1 MTIFD
6 SFSYSL
12 QIKLTETISGMK
24 YIFDCILYIVYK
36 CYSAGYG
43 NCCGEF
49 GQKAL
54 PCCPGKRTALCSFS
68 YFRTFSF
75 GTKKTPL
82 RLVRFETI
90 SLLSIEGKIFFSILA
105 KGMTTYM
112 VKSKYVDTSIQKGGI
127 PGVSRCLEHAG
138 VLNQLIREA
147 KESKGNLTVVWLV
160 LANASGSIPKTSS
173 KQLRRTIST
182 STSRKWSP
190 ATLEDSSYGL
200 RPPILQL
207 SGKTWEREL

>member
-1 MTIFD
+1 MIVLVLVYKKNSLKLFQGWNIF
-6 SFSYSL
+6 
-12 QIKLTETISGMK
+12 
-24 YIFDCILYIVYK
+24 FDYILYIVYE

-68 YFRTFSF
+68 YFCTFSF

-82 RLVRFETI
+82 RLVSFETI
-90 SLLSIEGKIFFSILA
+90 YLLSIEGKIFSILA
-105 KGMTTYM
+105 KGMSTYM

-127 PGVSRCLEHAG
+127 PGVSRCFEHAD

-147 KESKGNLTVVWLV
+147 KESKGNLTVVWLD

-173 KQLRRTIST
+173 KQLRSTIST

-190 ATLEDSSYGL
+190 ATLEVVGSSYGL

>member
-1 MTIFD
+1 METVAE
-6 SFSYSL
+6 SL
-12 QIKLTETISGMK
+12 
-24 YIFDCILYIVYK
+24 D
-36 CYSAGYG
+36 
-43 NCCGEF
+43 
-49 GQKAL
+49 
-54 PCCPGKRTALCSFS
+54 KRHYPVVLEKEQPSCSFS

-82 RLVRFETI
+82 RLVSFETI
-90 SLLSIEGKIFFSILA
+90 YLLSIEGKIFFSILA

-127 PGVSRCLEHAG
+127 PGVSRFLEHAG
-138 VLNQLIREA
+138 VNKLIREA
-147 KESKGNLTVVWLV
+147 KESKGNLTVVWLDS
-160 LANASGSIPKTSS
+160 ANASGSIPKTSS
-173 KQLRRTIST
+173 KQLWSTIST
-182 STSRKWSP
+182 STSRKLSP